1 VDGERV
7 VWLFNR
13 NDLLDENKAAVL
25 NQFPE
30 VHCESRREPLSDYL
44 ANDTFVSSTQL
55 RRFGKVGLTAAQL
68 ADRGVVTGTV
78 MGEAFHALVLEPEV
92 FSTQYLVL
100 ADTHSNQKAVPED
113 EMMQRQ
119 WLDAW
124 QWSALSHGRDALLE
138 CSPVS
143 DWLTAGKKELSIYW
157 CDAAGAKWKARPD
170 CFTTEIVLDL
180 KTTSD
185 CRPQAFGRTRDRF
198 GYDLQ
203 AAHYL
208 DAVAWLTGAALRF
221 AFLAVELSAPY
232 SVWIHELGASEL
244 AAARRQLDQLKSAYI
259 AATSGLVPA
268 TR

>member
-1 VDGERV
+1 MAGARV
-7 VWLFNR
+7 ARLFNR

-30 VHCESRREPLSDYL
+30 IRCESRREPLSDYL

-68 ADRGVVTGTV
+68 ADGGVVTGTV

-92 FSTQYLVL
+92 FATQYLVL
-100 ADTHSNQKAVPED
+100 ADTHSDQAAVPED
-113 EMMQRQ
+113 ELMQRQ

-124 QWSALSHGRDALLE
+124 QWSALSHGRDALLA
-138 CSPVS
+138 CRPVS
-143 DWLTAGKKELSIYW
+143 DWLSAGRKELSIYW
-157 CDAAGAKWKARPD
+157 SDVSGAQWKARPD
-170 CFTTEIVLDL
+170 CFTNEIVLDL

-185 CRPQAFGRTRDRF
+185 CRPPAFGRTRDRF

-203 AAHYL
+203 AAHYV
-208 DAVAWLTGAALRF
+208 DAVARLTGTAPRF

-232 SVWIHELGASEL
+232 SVWIHELCASEL
-244 AAARRQLDQLKSAYI
+244 ATARRQLDELKSGYI
-259 AATSGLVPA
+259 AAASGLVSA